1 MWKVSPRLTHV
12 CCVLLLPQLAAEV
25 ELLQWRAKGLRGV
38 DATLRSHSEELAAL
52 RQRVSD
58 LKSDLARRC
67 SEAGAEL
74 ESCRKQQAANARV
87 AGLQSDVEEQAAV
100 VAGLEARKTELQA
113 RNAQLGDEASAVSG
127 QVAKCEA
134 VIAAAPADADV
145 DMSADGDDA
154 TPAPVAAVVKAAA
167 DKAAA
172 ECAAR
177 RNRVAA
183 VAATFRAQR
192 KVGAWTLASAPE
204 DGSAMVLVAT
214 HGGVSHRIH
223 VAAPPRQTDA
233 DAEAGAGA
241 GEGAG
246 AGAGAEAAGEQPQP
260 ELVATL
266 AMLDA
271 PVDQRL
277 ARAGMPPRGGSF
289 VPAALTRRMMAAQG
303 CDALFAGVRD
313 AATLQAALQ
322 ESALRWARVEAAC
335 QELDALSVPYAMTI
349 EEPSAEEADPAVMAV
364 VGVTFFRAIRPL
376 SKFRVSF
383 ALRAGY
389 PFANVVV
396 RDVVWHVGQTLD
408 RELRETVARVPAGFQ
423 YMKRV
428 CGAVRAMLKKQA
440 QLAPAAPSFF

>member
-1 MWKVSPRLTHV
+1 MHDTAHRLHLV
-12 CCVLLLPQLAAEV
+12 
-25 ELLQWRAKGLRGV
+25 
-38 DATLRSHSEELAAL
+38 
-52 RQRVSD
+52 RVSTRPD
-58 LKSDLARRC
+58 S
-67 SEAGAEL
+67 
-74 ESCRKQQAANARV
+74 
-87 AGLQSDVEEQAAV
+87 
-100 VAGLEARKTELQA
+100 T
-113 RNAQLGDEASAVSG
+113 
-127 QVAKCEA
+127 
-134 VIAAAPADADV
+134 
-145 DMSADGDDA
+145 
-154 TPAPVAAVVKAAA
+154 
-167 DKAAA
+167 AA

-322 ESALRWARVEAAC
+322 A
-335 QELDALSVPYAMTI
+335 ALSFWNTNATMP
-349 EEPSAEEADPAVMAV
+349 
-364 VGVTFFRAIRPL
+364 R
-376 SKFRVSF
+376 
-383 ALRAGY
+383 
-389 PFANVVV
+389 
-396 RDVVWHVGQTLD
+396 
-408 RELRETVARVPAGFQ
+408 
-423 YMKRV
+423 YMDSI
-428 CGAVRAMLKKQA
+428 AVR
-440 QLAPAAPSFF
+440 S